1 MVFIKH
7 NSLMSDI
14 HFNPIFIPCFLGPKF
29 FRVQVFLGL
38 GFSGRVQGPSPGF
51 RSSSLKLVVV
61 KNPAVHRC
69 SSKQLFFIILQYSK
83 ETPVLESLFYKAE
96 ALKAYSFIK
105 KRLQYRCFHVNIAK
119 FLKTAFIYL
128 YILYLMLTIYNYYY
142 KKIKQLYIIF
152 CMLIH
157 VNYNKNKTNQV
168 YLQHKWK

>member
-7 NSLMSDI
+7 NSLISDI
-14 HFNPIFIPCFLGPKF
+14 HFNAIFIPCFLGSKF

-38 GFSGRVQGPSPGF
+38 GFSGRAQGPSPGF
-51 RSSSLKLVVV
+51 RSSPLKLVAV
-61 KNPAVHRC
+61 KNSAVRRC
-69 SSKQLFFIILQYSK
+69 SSKQLFFIILQNSK
-83 ETPVLESLFYKAE
+83 ETPVLGSLFNKVA

-105 KRLQYRCFHVNIAK
+105 KRLQHRCFPVNIAK

-128 YILYLMLTIYNYYY
+128 YILYLMLTIYSYYY
-142 KKIKQLYIIF
+142 KKIKQLHIIF